1 MVEID
6 LIWIAYACSSVCVW
20 YNRINRIY
28 TVIML
33 VCIIVKLSKLLC
45 IHILWTQ
52 IHPFIW
58 HNAVTPSTRIGSN
71 FNVFS
76 HYFPL
81 VKIWSR
87 TQKHI
92 HSAHFDAMHSI
103 KLWTS
108 WDSNMWH
115 EMKELWLHRS
125 FYSFCQSQKMS
136 RSIFHAHYI
145 KCVRVHS
152 LPIFWCGSKLI
163 CHAILP
169 RGETILRSS
178 TTTH

>member
-1 MVEID
+1 MRVVEIG

-71 FNVFS
+71 FNAKILNSFS
-76 HYFPL
+76 RIISLLWEYEVEHKNIFILHISMRCIRSNYERREIQTCGM
-81 VKIWSR
+81 KWKNSGCIARS
-87 TQKHI
+87 I
-92 HSAHFDAMHSI
+92 HSVS
-103 KLWTS
+103 
-108 WDSNMWH
+108 
-115 EMKELWLHRS
+115 HRKWADPFS
-125 FYSFCQSQKMS
+125 M
-136 RSIFHAHYI
+136 
-145 KCVRVHS
+145 
-152 LPIFWCGSKLI
+152 LI
-163 CHAILP
+163 I
-169 RGETILRSS
+169 
-178 TTTH
+178 